1 MRKTQEEF
9 MNMKWELRN
18 EKVFALI
25 FFISVSGFSSFPS
38 WLTSKSFQYFRKSGL
53 WLNDPIITFSCST
66 SKCHHSW
73 RFFQFFHLSMRK
85 IILIKRWQLD
95 ANISRHSYSIS
106 MTKCSGNVCVCVYI
120 CTYQIYYSHF
130 ISLKIFTPFVW
141 HAS

>member
-1 MRKTQEEF
+1 
-9 MNMKWELRN
+9 MKWELRN

-53 WLNDPIITFSCST
+53 WLNDPIITFLAQ
-66 SKCHHSW
+66 HQNAIIAGD
-73 RFFQFFHLSMRK
+73 FFNFFISPWGK